1 MNEMEMISNYIHS
14 LPIDEVMKYTEGTG
28 IRLPERSE
36 DDEVHNST
44 GRTGMV
50 HG

>member
-28 IRLPERSE
+28 IRLPERN
-36 DDEVHNST
+36 DNDQIHNSS

-50 HG
+50 YG